1 MQLVEDTLRLVFAC
15 RGPICIYII
24 HVSLF
29 MSLSC
34 PYPCPFA
41 YLSTHL
47 SATHI
52 QSYHLTIC
60 FLWASE
66 SFDADHRG
74 KCSLCSWDFCAKTE
88 ADNGLWTYYPPLSLP
103 SNGWYLMGYHVLVL
117 QSGLL
122 LGWKKIGHI

>member
-15 RGPICIYII
+15 RGPICVYII

-47 SATHI
+47 SATHL

-74 KCSLCSWDFCAKTE
+74 KCSLCSWISVPRQKLT
-88 ADNGLWTYYPPLSLP
+88 
-103 SNGWYLMGYHVLVL
+103 MGY
-117 QSGLL
+117 GPIILL
-122 LGWKKIGHI
+122 YPFLPMAGI